1 MTHYFLYWLSTGWWY
16 LGLARAPLLCMSK
29 TCPLSMRWPWS
40 RSSSAHSATHPW
52 FLMVWAIFWFPILYG
67 LLPLGAELCLIVEFF
82 SFILLFYFF
91 LQFCY
96 HFLPYHSIIP
106 AVMLFDPS
114 LLGLFR
120 LAAYSSLN
128 DLVWSLGF
136 LLHCLRAP
144 VSHLFPLGHPWP
156 ICFPWASSAIFLILH
171 SYRFLLTPLGFPDPI
186 TLSFILGAHGLSI
199 SLLLSLLALLQA
211 CCGPFS
217 LSYITYCLWVCYFS
231 LFGLLWPVCFLKA
244 HLFILWAHDPLFLP
258 LGLNGFSIHLLTL
271 FYPCWWTSSFYWA
284 SQNEHQQQ
292 LIDL

>member
-1 MTHYFLYWLSTGWWY
+1 MGF
-16 LGLARAPLLCMSK
+16 
-29 TCPLSMRWPWS
+29 
-40 RSSSAHSATHPW
+40 SSFS
-52 FLMVWAIFWFPILYG
+52 
-67 LLPLGAELCLIVEFF
+67 LPFC
-82 SFILLFYFF
+82 SF

-217 LSYITYCLWVCYFS
+217 LFYITYCLWVCYFS
-231 LFGLLWPVCFLKA
+231 LSGLLWPICFLKA

-258 LGLNGFSIHLLTL
+258 LGFNGFSIHLLTL
-271 FYPCWWTSSFYWA
+271 FYQCCWASSFYWA